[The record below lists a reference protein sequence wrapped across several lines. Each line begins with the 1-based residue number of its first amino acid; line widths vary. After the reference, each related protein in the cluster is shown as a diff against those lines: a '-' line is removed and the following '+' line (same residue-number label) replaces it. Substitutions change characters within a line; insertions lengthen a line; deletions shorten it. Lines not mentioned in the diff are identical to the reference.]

1 MEYADSEILNR
12 LWRNKEITPE
22 EMKEQLLKHS
32 YLRQYEVERLA
43 VIVGKNARQ
52 TIRELEPS
60 LMKARKYGY
69 QIEDVRNYLKI

>member
-1 MEYADSEILNR
+1 MIESEYLNR
-12 LWRNKEITPE
+12 MWRNDEISPE
-22 EMKEQLLKHS
+22 DMRDELLKHP

-43 VIVGKNARQ
+43 TICGRNARQ

-69 QIEDVRNYLKI
+69 QTEDVRNYLKI

>member
-1 MEYADSEILNR
+1 MIESEYLNR
-12 LWRNKEITPE
+12 MWRNNEISPE
-22 EMKEQLLKHS
+22 DMRDELLKHR

-43 VIVGKNARQ
+43 TICGRNARQ

>member
-1 MEYADSEILNR
+1 MIESEYLNR
-12 LWRNKEITPE
+12 MWRNDDISPE
-22 EMKEQLLKHS
+22 DMRDELLKHP

-43 VIVGKNARQ
+43 TICGRNARQ

>member
-1 MEYADSEILNR
+1 MIESEYLNR
-12 LWRNKEITPE
+12 MWRNDEISPE
-22 EMKEQLLKHS
+22 DMRDELLKHP

-43 VIVGKNARQ
+43 TICGRNARQ

-69 QIEDVRNYLKI
+69 QIEDVRNYLMI

>member
-1 MEYADSEILNR
+1 MIDSAELNR
-12 LWRNKEITPE
+12 LWRDEEITPE
-22 EMKEQLLKHS
+22 DMRDELLKHP

-43 VIVGKNARQ
+43 TICGRNARQ

-69 QIEDVRNYLKI
+69 RIEDVRNYLKI

>member
-1 MEYADSEILNR
+1 MIESEYLNR
-12 LWRNKEITPE
+12 MWRNNEISPE
-22 EMKEQLLKHS
+22 DMRDELLKHP

-43 VIVGKNARQ
+43 TICGRNARQ
-52 TIRELEPS
+52 TIRELKPS

>member
-1 MEYADSEILNR
+1 MIESEYLNR
-12 LWRNKEITPE
+12 MWRNDEISPE
-22 EMKEQLLKHS
+22 DMRDELLKHP

-43 VIVGKNARQ
+43 TICGRNARQ

-69 QIEDVRNYLKI
+69 QVEDVRNYLKI

>member
-1 MEYADSEILNR
+1 MIESECLNR
-12 LWRNKEITPE
+12 MWRNDEISPE
-22 EMKEQLLKHS
+22 DMRDELLKHP

-43 VIVGKNARQ
+43 TICGRNARQ

>member
-1 MEYADSEILNR
+1 MVESEYLNR
-12 LWRNKEITPE
+12 MWRNDEISPE
-22 EMKEQLLKHS
+22 DMRDELLKHP

-43 VIVGKNARQ
+43 TICGRNARQ

-69 QIEDVRNYLKI
+69 QVEDVRNYLKI

>member
-1 MEYADSEILNR
+1 MIESECLNR
-12 LWRNKEITPE
+12 MWRNDEISPE
-22 EMKEQLLKHS
+22 DMRDELLKHP

-43 VIVGKNARQ
+43 TICGRNARQ

-69 QIEDVRNYLKI
+69 QVEDVRNYLKI

>member
-1 MEYADSEILNR
+1 MIDSAELNR
-12 LWRNKEITPE
+12 LWRDEEITPE
-22 EMKEQLLKHS
+22 DMRDELLKHP

-43 VIVGKNARQ
+43 TICGRNARQ

-60 LMKARKYGY
+60 LMKARRYGY

>member
-1 MEYADSEILNR
+1 MIESEYLNR
-12 LWRNKEITPE
+12 MWRNNEISPE
-22 EMKEQLLKHS
+22 DMRDELLKHP

-43 VIVGKNARQ
+43 TICGRNARQ

>member
-1 MEYADSEILNR
+1 MIESEYLNR
-12 LWRNKEITPE
+12 MWRNNEISPE
-22 EMKEQLLKHS
+22 DMRDELLKHP

-43 VIVGKNARQ
+43 TICGRNARQ

-69 QIEDVRNYLKI
+69 QINDVRNYLKI

>member
-1 MEYADSEILNR
+1 MIESEYLNR
-12 LWRNKEITPE
+12 MWRNDEISPE
-22 EMKEQLLKHS
+22 DMMDELLKHP

-43 VIVGKNARQ
+43 TICGMNARQ

>member
-1 MEYADSEILNR
+1 MIDSAELNR
-12 LWRNKEITPE
+12 LWRDEEITPE
-22 EMKEQLLKHS
+22 EMKEELLKHS
-32 YLRQYEVERLA
+32 QLRQYEVERLA
-43 VIVGKNARQ
+43 TICGRNARQ

>member
-1 MEYADSEILNR
+1 MIESEYLNR
-12 LWRNKEITPE
+12 MWRKDEISPE
-22 EMKEQLLKHS
+22 DMRDELLKHP

-43 VIVGKNARQ
+43 TICGRNARQ

>member
-1 MEYADSEILNR
+1 MIESEYLNR
-12 LWRNKEITPE
+12 MWRNNEISPE
-22 EMKEQLLKHS
+22 DMRDELLKHP

-43 VIVGKNARQ
+43 TICGRNARQ
-52 TIRELEPS
+52 TIRGLEPS

>member
-22 EMKEQLLKHS
+22 EMKGQLLKHP

-43 VIVGKNARQ
+43 TICGRNARQ

>member
-1 MEYADSEILNR
+1 MIESEYLNR
-12 LWRNKEITPE
+12 MWRNNEISPE
-22 EMKEQLLKHS
+22 DMRDELLKHP

-43 VIVGKNARQ
+43 TICGRNARQ

-69 QIEDVRNYLKI
+69 QVEDVRNYLKI

>member
-1 MEYADSEILNR
+1 MIESEYLNR
-12 LWRNKEITPE
+12 MWRNNEISPE
-22 EMKEQLLKHS
+22 DMRDELLKHP

-43 VIVGKNARQ
+43 TICGRNARQ

-69 QIEDVRNYLKI
+69 HIEDVRNYLKI

>member
-1 MEYADSEILNR
+1 MIDSAELNR
-12 LWRNKEITPE
+12 LWRDEEITPE
-22 EMKEQLLKHS
+22 DMRDELLKHP

-43 VIVGKNARQ
+43 TICGRNARQ

-69 QIEDVRNYLKI
+69 QIENVRIYLKI

>member
-1 MEYADSEILNR
+1 MIESEYLNR
-12 LWRNKEITPE
+12 MWRNNEISPE
-22 EMKEQLLKHS
+22 DMRDELLKHP

-43 VIVGKNARQ
+43 TICGMNARQ

-69 QIEDVRNYLKI
+69 LIDDVRGYLKI

>member
-1 MEYADSEILNR
+1 MVESEYLNR
-12 LWRNKEITPE
+12 MWRNNQISPE
-22 EMKEQLLKHS
+22 DMRDELLKHP

-43 VIVGKNARQ
+43 TICGRNARQ

>member
-1 MEYADSEILNR
+1 MIESEYLNR
-12 LWRNKEITPE
+12 MWRNNEISPE
-22 EMKEQLLKHS
+22 DMRDELLKHS

-43 VIVGKNARQ
+43 TICGRNARQ
-52 TIRELEPS
+52 TIRELELS

>member
-1 MEYADSEILNR
+1 MIESEYLNR
-12 LWRNKEITPE
+12 MWRNNEISPE
-22 EMKEQLLKHS
+22 DMRDELLKHP

-43 VIVGKNARQ
+43 TICGRNARQ

-69 QIEDVRNYLKI
+69 QIENVRNYLKI